1 MIQII
6 NWIFDRKKYF
16 LFLILILSTFTIGN
30 HETYITNLSG
40 QYLLRSANLF
50 INNEFTEFSRG
61 PLYPLIVN
69 VFYYFFGINF
79 KFAVFTHYC
88 FYLFSIILIYL
99 IAQKIYDSKAAFLA
113 VIITI
118 LSPNLLNVALSVEV
132 AFIYSTFILLS
143 LWFLLNAFEN
153 KSSKFFV
160 FSGISIALGFL
171 TKEIILFYLLCPF
184 LILFFKKF
192 RSKFYVKGLFL
203 YILSFIILILPWVF
217 LAYKNDSLHFLLGEF
232 KSGGGANISFYGYSN
247 YIYFIFNSLIIGFLK
262 SMKMLTLRSELA
274 VLFTF
279 SFIYFFIYDFIIR
292 KNFRLFY
299 F

>member
-6 NWIFDRKKYF
+6 NWILDRKKYF

-88 FYLFSIILIYL
+88 FYFFSILLIYL
-99 IAQKIYDSKAAFLA
+99 IAHKIYDSKAAFLA

-232 KSGGGANISFYGYSN
+232 KSGGGANISFMGTQIIYILYS
-247 YIYFIFNSLIIGFLK
+247 IH
-262 SMKMLTLRSELA
+262 
-274 VLFTF
+274 
-279 SFIYFFIYDFIIR
+279 
-292 KNFRLFY
+292 
-299 F
+299 